1 MIGQRK
7 SRRNGP
13 YKWFKLPQ
21 VVSLWVHPCE
31 YPHMLYS
38 FFLLINTLLVSL
50 LSVFVE
56 ILFCKAKEPGPCL
69 TARMWYSHCLDRS
82 SICFKWLWVAST
94 LDPSSQSSLPPVA
107 MYVMVCAQSCLTLC
121 NTLDCSPPG
130 SSVHGILPTRI
141 LEWVAIASSKWTSL
155 PRDQPCVSCIDRQI
169 PYHCATWEDP
179 HCESSF
185 E

>member
-1 MIGQRK
+1 MLLK
-7 SRRNGP
+7 SNSNYHEDMTLRL
-13 YKWFKLPQ
+13 WIHSCFHLFFFFLPNKYLFHYFP
-21 VVSLWVHPCE
+21 SLWE
-31 YPHMLYS
+31 YFS
-38 FFLLINTLLVSL
+38 
-50 LSVFVE
+50 
-56 ILFCKAKEPGPCL
+56 CKAKEPGPCL

-141 LEWVAIASSKWTSL
+141 LEWVAIASSGRSSW
-155 PRDQPCVSCIDRQI
+155 PRDWTCLSCICICMQI
-169 PYHCATWEDP
+169 LYQ
-179 HCESSF
+179 
-185 E
+185 